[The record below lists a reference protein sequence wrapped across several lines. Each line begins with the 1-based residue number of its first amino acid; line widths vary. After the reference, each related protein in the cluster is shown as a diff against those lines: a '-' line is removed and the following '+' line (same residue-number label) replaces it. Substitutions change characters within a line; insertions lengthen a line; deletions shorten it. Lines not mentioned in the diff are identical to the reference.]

1 MDHRG
6 TCWHIYVHTIIQPG
20 AWSVS
25 DNIGLFLM
33 PLPRHGPAGPAG
45 PTEVIPEFAPAMPK
59 IMGQS
64 GLGCETSFGDV
75 PEMVSSKRGWL
86 ENPWTKWCVV
96 FLMGKIIYKW
106 EKHRKHL

>member
-1 MDHRG
+1 
-6 TCWHIYVHTIIQPG
+6 
-20 AWSVS
+20 
-25 DNIGLFLM
+25 M

-75 PEMVSSKRGWL
+75 PEVVSSKRGWL

-96 FLMGKIIYKW
+96 FSNG
-106 EKHRKHL
+106 ENHL